1 MKTSL
6 YLVFIS
12 SLMTISAC
20 TTKSVVSGAERL
32 RVFETEPK
40 NCLYMGE
47 VSSVQ
52 DNEDTVINTKD
63 VEMTLNTRIDLR
75 NKAFEL
81 NGNILVFMSKNK
93 AKLAT
98 TNSTVMDA
106 AKKDAK
112 PSDSKDTKAVAAAPE
127 GEKIP
132 QTVFLATVFR
142 CPPNILNQ

>member
-1 MKTSL
+1 MRNKIATAVL
-6 YLVFIS
+6 LAVLTGTIS
-12 SLMTISAC
+12 SC
-20 TTKSVVSGAERL
+20 TTKTVTPGAERL

-52 DNEDTVINTKD
+52 ENEDTVVTAGKE

-75 NKAFEL
+75 NKAFAL
-81 NGNILVFMSKNK
+81 NGNIIVFMSKTK

-98 TNSTVMDA
+98 TNATVVDA
-106 AKKDAK
+106 GKKE
-112 PSDSKDTKAVAAAPE
+112 SKAAESKTPVE
-127 GEKIP
+127 DEKIP
-132 QTVFLATVFR
+132 QSVFLATAFR